1 MTEQT
6 ARVLLEVTAGL
17 IPQRPEPA
25 LTKQWAITS
34 QEWQEAGEQT
44 ESATTLEASPQS
56 ILLAERNG
64 RALAYANLLMLQP
77 DRVNWVRTDWIW
89 L

>member
-1 MTEQT
+1 MSDT

-17 IPQRPEPA
+17 IPNRPEPE
-25 LTKQWAITS
+25 LTRQWGITS
-34 QEWQEAGEQT
+34 TEWQEAGK
-44 ESATTLEASPQS
+44 APAGGDLAASPQS

>member
-1 MTEQT
+1 MSET

-17 IPQRPEPA
+17 IPNRPEPS
-25 LTKQWAITS
+25 LTRQYAITS
-34 QEWQEAGEQT
+34 REWTEAGAAAEA
-44 ESATTLEASPQS
+44 ETTLEASPQS

>member
-1 MTEQT
+1 MAET

-17 IPQRPEPA
+17 IPERPEPE
-25 LTKQWAITS
+25 LTKHFHITS
-34 QEWQEAGEQT
+34 AEWQAAGDPLEAGSDLEVSRQ
-44 ESATTLEASPQS
+44 SA
-56 ILLAERNG
+56 LLADRNG

>member
-1 MTEQT
+1 MSET

-17 IPQRPEPA
+17 IPGRPEPE
-25 LTKQWAITS
+25 LTRQWAIS
-34 QEWQEAGEQT
+34 SEEWHEAGGAD
-44 ESATTLEASPQS
+44 SSDLEASPQS
-56 ILLAERNG
+56 VLLAERNG

>member
-1 MTEQT
+1 MSDT

-17 IPQRPEPA
+17 IPERPEPA

-34 QEWQEAGEQT
+34 AEWQRAADPLEAGSELEVSRQ
-44 ESATTLEASPQS
+44 SA
-56 ILLAERNG
+56 LLAERNG
-64 RALAYANLLMLQP
+64 QALAYANLLMLQP
-77 DRVNWVRTDWIW
+77 DRVNWVRTHWIW